1 MGRGWVKRLMRKWTR
16 RWWRWLHHPLKCW
29 YGGVPISGKAYHTT
43 HTARL
48 DSIDTYLFVHLCLY
62 LCICLY
68 SSLVYFNGRHPDH
81 PPNISFH
88 PLRLSN
94 VLRGEFV
101 GFSSRAT
108 PALKCPLLSAVVV
121 IKTYFK
127 IWSNASL
134 LRLGDNGFTVCF
146 ICHFALWCPPALAR
160 REWCKMV

>member
-1 MGRGWVKRLMRKWTR
+1 MRKWTW

-48 DSIDTYLFVHLCLY
+48 DSIDTYFTFVFLFVFVHLCLY
-62 LCICLY
+62 LCIFFY
-68 SSLVYFNGRHPDH
+68 SILVVYLDGRHPDH

-94 VLRGEFV
+94 VLHGEFV
-101 GFSSRAT
+101 CFSSRAA
-108 PALKCPLLSAVVV
+108 PVLKCPLLSAVVV
-121 IKTYFK
+121 IKTYFN

-146 ICHFALWCPPALAR
+146 ICHFAL
-160 REWCKMV
+160 

>member
-1 MGRGWVKRLMRKWTR
+1 MARHTVQHIHT
-16 RWWRWLHHPLKCW
+16 HPTKE
-29 YGGVPISGKAYHTT
+29 
-43 HTARL
+43 
-48 DSIDTYLFVHLCLY
+48 DSISFLHKQQFLFAFVFLSNMSLYMFLYFILVVYLD
-62 LCICLY
+62 
-68 SSLVYFNGRHPDH
+68 GRHPDH

-101 GFSSRAT
+101 CFSSTAA
-108 PALKCPLLSAVVV
+108 PAFKNPPLSAVVV